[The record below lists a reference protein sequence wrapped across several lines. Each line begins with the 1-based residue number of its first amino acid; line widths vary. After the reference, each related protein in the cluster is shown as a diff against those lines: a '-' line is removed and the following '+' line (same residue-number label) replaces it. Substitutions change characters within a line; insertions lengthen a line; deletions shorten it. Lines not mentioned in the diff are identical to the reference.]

1 MPIRPMLQRVFRNWP
16 AKILSF
22 AAALLLLVFHD
33 ITRLEERFLTVPLQL
48 ELNEELVPASSYP
61 RQVRLRLRGESQQV
75 FRVVEEDV
83 RAYLDL
89 RRYATEGEYRVPV
102 LVERTGSAAEDTA
115 LEVTVEPDAVRV
127 ALEEKLLRSLEVEA
141 ATDGFPATGYELV
154 QLVMTPSV
162 VEVEGPR
169 SIVEDI
175 SLIRTEEVDLSTRRE
190 DFTERIRLIRPDP
203 LVQFPGGNI
212 VEIRGIIEE
221 SVVLQ
226 TFEPVDLVV
235 SGLDPELRLTQ
246 SLPTGLIRV
255 QARQIDVQDV
265 SPGDLQLS
273 VDASTIDQPGQVRL
287 PVRPIVPP
295 GFVVLRYEPTSIQLQ
310 VEPVEASQ

>member
-1 MPIRPMLQRVFRNWP
+1 MQIRSILQRAFRNWP

-33 ITRLEERFLTVPLQL
+33 ITRLEERFLTVPLEL
-48 ELNEELVPASSYP
+48 ELNDQFVPGSNYP

-75 FRVVEEDV
+75 FRVVEDDL

-89 RRYATEGEYRVPV
+89 RRYDGEGEYRVPV
-102 LVERTGSAAEDTA
+102 MVERSGSAMEDST
-115 LEVTVEPDAVRV
+115 LEVTVEPDTVQI

-141 ATDGFPATGYELV
+141 STSGFPASGYELV
-154 QLVMTPSV
+154 QLIMTPSAV
-162 VEVEGPR
+162 QVEGPR
-169 SIVEDI
+169 SVVED
-175 SLIRTEEVDLSTRRE
+175 LDVVRTEEVDLSTRRE

-203 LVQFPGGNI
+203 LVRFPGGSI
-212 VEIRGIIEE
+212 VEMHGIIDE

-235 SGLDPELRLTQ
+235 TGLDPAFRLSQ
-246 SLPTGLIRV
+246 NLPTGLIRV
-255 QARQIDVQDV
+255 QARQIDVQNI

-273 VDASTIDQPGQVRL
+273 VDAASIDEPGVVRL

-295 GFVVLRYEPTSIQLQ
+295 GFVVLRYEPTSVQLL
-310 VEPVEASQ
+310 VEEAP